1 MAILKK
7 MVDHEY
13 KELRRFE
20 KIANQIEALDEEYQK
35 LSDEE
40 LKNKTVEFKKRLNE
54 GETLLSKRILYL
66 EETRARI
73 EKISN
78 NQTIRYRAN

>member
-20 KIANQIEALDEEYQK
+20 KIANQIEALD
-35 LSDEE
+35 
-40 LKNKTVEFKKRLNE
+40 
-54 GETLLSKRILYL
+54 
-66 EETRARI
+66 
-73 EKISN
+73 
-78 NQTIRYRAN
+78 